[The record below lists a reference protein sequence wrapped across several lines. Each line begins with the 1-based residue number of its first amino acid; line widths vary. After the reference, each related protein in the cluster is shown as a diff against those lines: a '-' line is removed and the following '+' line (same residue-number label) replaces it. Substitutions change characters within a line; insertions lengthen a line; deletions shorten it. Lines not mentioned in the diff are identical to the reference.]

1 MQPRR
6 SYIIIF
12 LSFIILLSALPLAAL
27 PGASPPQIQARAAIL
42 YDLETGALLYEK
54 NADHEIPPAS
64 MTKLMSLHLAYRE
77 IESGRLSR
85 NQLIPVTAA
94 ASFKSSPPRSSLMF
108 LEEGQKVTLLDL
120 MIGLALPSGNDAGVA
135 LADVVAGSMPAFVDA
150 MNREARRL
158 GLEKTRFVDSFGY
171 SEENLTTPREFASF
185 CRTYLETHP
194 EALEEL
200 HSLKEYT
207 YPRPENLTEGAV
219 ATHGSITQYN
229 TNVLVGVLEGV
240 DGLKTGYIDE
250 SGYNLAVTAER
261 EGRRL
266 LAVLMGGPGENSRE
280 GSLIRAVD
288 ATALLSFGFY
298 ATRTFTPELPPL
310 PVRRVYKGSLRSTA
324 LAVPELPLLTLPAE
338 ESGALSWE
346 FQWHGPLTAP
356 LETDTTAGLLVCRG
370 ADGGIL
376 FTRPLLVRDSIAA
389 GSFWR
394 RLWDSLVLKIRGDRG

>member
-6 SYIIIF
+6 SHIIIF
-12 LSFIILLSALPLAAL
+12 LSSIILLTSLPLSALP
-27 PGASPPQIQARAAIL
+27 GANPPDLQAEAAIL
-42 YDLETGALLYEK
+42 YDLETGTLLYEK
-54 NADHEIPPAS
+54 NADAEIPPAS

-85 NQLIPVTAA
+85 DQLIPISAA

-108 LEEGQKVTLLDL
+108 LEEGQQVTLLDI

-158 GLEKTRFVDSFGY
+158 GLETTRFVDSFGY
-171 SEENLTTPREFASF
+171 SEENVTTPREFAAF
-185 CRTYLETHP
+185 CRIYLETHP

-200 HSLKEYT
+200 HSLREYT
-207 YPRPENLTEGAV
+207 YPRPENLPDGAV
-219 ATHGSITQYN
+219 ATHGPITQYN

-250 SGYNLAVTAER
+250 SGYNLAATAER

-280 GSLIRAVD
+280 GALIRAVD
-288 ATALLSFGFY
+288 ATALLSYGFY
-298 ATRTFTPELPPL
+298 ATRTFTPELPAL
-310 PVRRVYKGSLRSTA
+310 PVRRVYKGSLRSTG
-324 LAVPELPLLTLPAE
+324 LTVPELPLLTLPAE
-338 ESGALSWE
+338 ESGALAWE

-356 LETDTTAGLLVCRG
+356 LEKDTSAGLLICRG
-370 ADGGIL
+370 SDGGVL
-376 FTRPLLVRDSIAA
+376 FTRPLLVRESIAA

-394 RLWDSLVLKIRGDRG
+394 RLWDGLVLKLRGEKG